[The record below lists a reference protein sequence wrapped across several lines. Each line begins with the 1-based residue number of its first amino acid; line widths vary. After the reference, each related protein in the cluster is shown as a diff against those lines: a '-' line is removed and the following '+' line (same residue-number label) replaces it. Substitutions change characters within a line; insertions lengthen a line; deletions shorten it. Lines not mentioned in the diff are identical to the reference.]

1 MANPNPQ
8 RRTFLRG
15 ALAAGAALML
25 LGCQKQDERAPVDD
39 TAPPAP
45 SGSTS
50 MDDTLP
56 ATPGT
61 SGPMGDTAPTSP
73 NDVPPPGDA
82 APAAAPPA
90 SDAATAG
97 ATKVSKAQAQ
107 YQGTPKGDQKCS
119 NCTFFI
125 ADTNTCKVVEG
136 EVSPNGWSALWAPV

>member
-1 MANPNPQ
+1 MDTPNPQ
-8 RRTFLRG
+8 RRALLRG
-15 ALAAGAALML
+15 ALAAGATMMFF
-25 LGCQKQDERAPVDD
+25 GCQKQEESVPVDD
-39 TAPPAP
+39 VP
-45 SGSTS
+45 
-50 MDDTLP
+50 P

-82 APAAAPPA
+82 APATTPPTSAAPA
-90 SDAATAG
+90 AG

-107 YQGTPKGDQKCS
+107 YQNTPKGDQKCS

-125 ADTNTCKVVEG
+125 ADNNTCKVVEG